1 MANAFERREKF
12 GIEMAKLMREKKIV
26 PWQQENIPIPLP
38 KSATSDRQ
46 YNGLNAMYLMVASA
60 QKGYSDPRWVT
71 VNAAN
76 EHNHHVKKDE
86 HGISLE
92 FWRENKEG
100 KMEVVTYSVFN
111 MEQLNAHFPL
121 PPSQLE
127 ADYETANVMLARADV
142 EIPPDS
148 PQEIYQAAFRKLAVK
163 TLEEAGYAKDVHTP
177 ELMELRANIAYTLLM
192 HKCHIPVTQDKEAP
206 VQSWAFS
213 ISHDPRQFYEAVRDA
228 GNVVNLMLQEMQRSR
243 TPEEIMRFA
252 EKHIEQIES
261 SKARVLGVEA
271 HQQRAKAQ
279 RASEIVDGA
288 AAIPRG
294 MDSNLP
300 GADLSPTEENVH
312 ASIDKATAE
321 VHEMH
326 AAAGAKEMAAG
337 KVRFADAVNVAR
349 DLMGEGSIISN
360 AQPGKPYTGQI
371 VGLVGKEPDMIAIQR
386 ISGNQAVL
394 HRIKE
399 VAAEANIEVG
409 AEVTITKGADGKS
422 VVLEA
427 GEISSMIEREER
439 QA

>member
-12 GIEMAKLMREKKIV
+12 GIEMAKLMREKKVV

-86 HGISLE
+86 HGVALE

-111 MEQLNAHFPL
+111 MEQLNTHFPL
-121 PPSQLE
+121 PPRQLE
-127 ADYETANVMLARADV
+127 ADYETANVMLERAGVD
-142 EIPPDS
+142 IPPDS
-148 PQEIYQAAFRKLAVK
+148 PQEVYQAAFKKLATK

-192 HKCHIPVTQDKEAP
+192 HKCHIPVAQDKEAP

-213 ISHDPRQFYEAVRDA
+213 ISHDPRQLYEAIRDA
-228 GNVVNLMLQEMQRSR
+228 GNVVNVMLQEMQRTR

-252 EKHIEQIES
+252 EKHIEM
-261 SKARVLGVEA
+261 SKSRELEA
-271 HQQRAKAQ
+271 EAQQQRAEAQ
-279 RASEIVDGA
+279 RASEIIDGA
-288 AAIPRG
+288 AAIPKG

-300 GADLSPTEENVH
+300 GVDLNPAQENIH
-312 ASIDKATAE
+312 ASIDKATSE
-321 VHEMH
+321 IHEMH
-326 AAAGAKEMAAG
+326 AAAGAKERTAG
-337 KVRFADAVNVAR
+337 KVRFADAVDVAKG
-349 DLMGEGSIISN
+349 LMGEGAIISN

-371 VGLVGKEPDMIAIQR
+371 VGLVGKEPDLIAIQR

-394 HRIKE
+394 HKIKE

-409 AEVTITKGADGKS
+409 AEVTITKGSDGQS
-422 VVLEA
+422 VVREP
-427 GEISSMIEREER
+427 GEIAQAVEREER